1 MNSSLNIP
9 TDNPYKLMAIL
20 GTVLFIFSVYL
31 LVSQSTNSNEKI
43 LASLQVIANL
53 KSDLSIPEPQKAQLI
68 AIEERRVELAVEI
81 KNFNPYGC
89 AILSVAAIVLSGFG
103 FTKWLKEIYPIE
115 EAMRKEQLRSLEL
128 SNQKNQRFKLNK
140 NSQ

>member
-43 LASLQVIANL
+43 LTSLQIIANL
-53 KSDLSIPEPQKAQLI
+53 KSDLSMPEPKKAQLI
-68 AIEERRVELAVEI
+68 AIEERRIELAVEI

-89 AILSVAAIVLSGFG
+89 AILSVAAIFLSGFG

-128 SNQKNQRFKLNK
+128 SNQKTQRFKLNR
-140 NSQ
+140 NSH

>member
-1 MNSSLNIP
+1 
-9 TDNPYKLMAIL
+9 MAIL